1 MAPKY
6 ILEFFTDSEL
16 QVNITEHELVPKHI
30 ALTPEEKKE
39 LFDKYK
45 LKENQLSR
53 IQLDDPVVRYL
64 GLQRGQVLLT
74 KSFFFLFPHHRVV
87 SYIGGESY

>member
-64 GLQRGQVLLT
+64 GLQRGQV
-74 KSFFFLFPHHRVV
+74 
-87 SYIGGESY
+87 